1 MPSSVQG
8 LVRLSN
14 VVVDKGRIET
24 GKGKQGQATKGLVFR
39 PRSLDLLLAKFSS
52 YRNAAG
58 C

>member
-14 VVVDKGRIET
+14 FVVDKGRIEA
-24 GKGKQGQATKGLVFR
+24 GKGKQGQATKSLV
-39 PRSLDLLLAKFSS
+39 
-52 YRNAAG
+52 